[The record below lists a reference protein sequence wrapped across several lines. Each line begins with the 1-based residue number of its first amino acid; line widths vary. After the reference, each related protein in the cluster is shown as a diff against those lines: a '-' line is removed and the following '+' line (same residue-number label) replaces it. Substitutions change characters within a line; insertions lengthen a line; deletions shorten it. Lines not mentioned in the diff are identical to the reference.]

1 MNAAT
6 CLNTAPFAIVR
17 CDASARMGGGHLRR
31 CLTLAAELGA
41 KGWRVWFAVK
51 GETLPAAPVP
61 LPEVQGW
68 IVLDSSGRNEPK
80 QIEAAL
86 DGRHADLLVV
96 DHYEWDEVH
105 EKGCR
110 AFVWR
115 IAVIDDLANRR
126 HDADL
131 LLDQTYGR
139 SDSDYVGLV
148 PRRCAILCGSRYA
161 LLRPDFATRRET
173 ALARRQ
179 DAGPVQRVLV
189 GMGAADADDL
199 TSVAIAAV
207 ARASER
213 LGRPLA
219 LDVVLGS
226 GAPHLDAVR
235 RLLIDLPAW
244 SIHVDAS
251 GSSLARLMA
260 SADLAIG
267 AAGTTSWERCCL
279 GLPSVVL
286 VAADNQA
293 KIASELAAAG
303 ACKVVAAGA
312 PEDMAAAVLDLS
324 RDDGARLAMAEAAAA
339 ICDGGGTPRVADA
352 ISMLQA
358 RLPGLEMTEMGGR

>member
-1 MNAAT
+1 MNT
-6 CLNTAPFAIVR
+6 GPCAIVR
-17 CDASARMGGGHLRR
+17 CDASARIGGGHLRR
-31 CLTLAAELGA
+31 CLTLAAALGA

-68 IVLDSSGRNEPK
+68 IVLDGSGRNEPK

-86 DGRHADLLVV
+86 HGGPADLLIV
-96 DHYEWDEVH
+96 DHYGWDEVH
-105 EKGCR
+105 ERSCR
-110 AFVWR
+110 AFARR

-131 LLDQTYGR
+131 LLDQTFGR
-139 SDSDYVGLV
+139 SESDYVELV

-161 LLRPDFATRRET
+161 LLRPDFAARRET
-173 ALARRQ
+173 ALARRRAHGQ
-179 DAGPVQRVLV
+179 VQRVLV
-189 GMGAADADDL
+189 GMGAADADNL

-219 LDVVLGS
+219 LDVVLGF

-235 RLLIDLPAW
+235 RLLAGLPAW

-251 GSSLARLMA
+251 GSSLAKLMA
-260 SADLAIG
+260 AADLAVG

-312 PEDMAAAVLDLS
+312 SEDIAAVVEGLCAHAAA
-324 RDDGARLAMAEAAAA
+324 RRAMGEAAAA
-339 ICDGGGTPRVADA
+339 ICDGGGTARVAERIEA
-352 ISMLQA
+352 LMAGVVQEA
-358 RLPGLEMTEMGGR
+358 VVAE